1 MDSAMDEFVQEEVA
15 VLAGSSGV
23 PAQVRWRGRR
33 YPVIGRPV
41 PWIDRSPWWAWTAER
56 LPKVVEQ
63 PMWTVRM
70 MAPDTGDI
78 VEADLSVTAGD
89 WWRLERIRAR

>member
-1 MDSAMDEFVQEEVA
+1 MDEIVEEEVA
-15 VLAGSSGV
+15 VLASALGV

-33 YPVIGRPV
+33 YPVVGRPV

-63 PMWTVRM
+63 PMWTVRL
-70 MAPDTGDI
+70 ADSATGDV
-78 VEADLSVTAGD
+78 VEADLSVIGGD
-89 WWRLERIRAR
+89 WWRLERIRG